1 MYTMEAITM
10 NIRTQVYLDEKQRR
24 ALKMLSASTDQ
35 SVSDLVRRA
44 IDRLLSDE
52 FVGKDWGT
60 EMSALVGRLRK
71 DGPELSEAA
80 AIRAVEKQR
89 ARRRRAKKTT

>member
-1 MYTMEAITM
+1 MG
-10 NIRTQVYLDEKQRR
+10 IRTQIYLDEKQRR
-24 ALKMLSASTDQ
+24 ALKMLAASTDQ

-71 DGPELSEAA
+71 AGREITDA
-80 AIRAVEKQR
+80 RAVKAVEQHR
-89 ARRRRAKKTT
+89 SRRRRTKNVA